1 MTWGIGSVVSPIP
14 RLIIFASGYLSK
26 CADLL
31 LAIYF
36 FAIKWQSKTSSVVKR
51 NEEKNQKQ
59 INRWSNMTYLRKEIT
74 SLKFTHVFIA
84 RDPCLV
90 GFKTMKIYNSSIDQL
105 TYSFTR
111 LIDNLT
117 TATLSSFNTHN
128 ENHLVISQN
137 DSEVAENILLLLLLI
152 LKMIRL
158 DDRVVPTSLSF
169 LGRSNAFT
177 NANTLL
183 HRQ

>member
-59 INRWSNMTYLRKEIT
+59 INR
-74 SLKFTHVFIA
+74 
-84 RDPCLV
+84 
-90 GFKTMKIYNSSIDQL
+90 
-105 TYSFTR
+105 
-111 LIDNLT
+111 
-117 TATLSSFNTHN
+117 
-128 ENHLVISQN
+128 
-137 DSEVAENILLLLLLI
+137 
-152 LKMIRL
+152 
-158 DDRVVPTSLSF
+158 
-169 LGRSNAFT
+169 
-177 NANTLL
+177 
-183 HRQ
+183 

>member
-1 MTWGIGSVVSPIP
+1 
-14 RLIIFASGYLSK
+14 
-26 CADLL
+26 
-31 LAIYF
+31 
-36 FAIKWQSKTSSVVKR
+36 
-51 NEEKNQKQ
+51 
-59 INRWSNMTYLRKEIT
+59 MTYLRKEIT

-137 DSEVAENILLLLLLI
+137 DSEVAENILLLLLLNHKQTI

-158 DDRVVPTSLSF
+158 DDRVPTSLSF